1 MPSEPPQGVS
11 WSELHPRATSD
22 ERPACRVS
30 SKLPVN
36 AALRDPSLSSAP
48 STASS
53 GLPLRAVVSEPPP
66 RTVLSKLLS
75 HAATSGPLL
84 RAARERPLLP
94 CGRLSRS
101 MVEAWLCESWQ
112 SLPSRA
118 QPLPSVSAS
127 MCFVPPSELATLA
140 SRLPPLSLPGSTH
153 GIKLS
158 SRAAL
163 SELPPRVAPRE
174 QPLRAASSELSPRTV
189 SRASSHRASSGV
201 S

>member
-75 HAATSGPLL
+75 HAATTGPLL

-101 MVEAWLCESWQ
+101 TMEARPCEPRL
-112 SLPSRA
+112 SLLSRA
-118 QPLPSVSAS
+118 QPPPLASAS
-127 MCFVPPSELATLA
+127 MCCVPPSELAVLA
-140 SRLPPLSLPGSTH
+140 NL
-153 GIKLS
+153 
-158 SRAAL
+158 
-163 SELPPRVAPRE
+163 
-174 QPLRAASSELSPRTV
+174 
-189 SRASSHRASSGV
+189 
-201 S
+201 